1 MKLAAVFAAV
11 LAVAVSTKVQA
22 YGPQGHALIANMA
35 QAHLVP
41 AAKAEVLRLLALENA
56 KGLDDVSSWADAY
69 RATHSDTGPAH
80 YVNIPLSEQTY
91 IEDRD
96 CHVDKDNNR
105 VPELTCVVA
114 KLADYTRVLGDRSKP
129 DAQRL
134 EALKWVTHLL
144 GDVHQPMHVADNQDR
159 GGNGVVFPYSE
170 QVKNLHAVWDSGII
184 EKHYGWTLG
193 ADYSFDR
200 AAVQKAADQMDAAIT
215 PEQRRAWAPQYN
227 ARESD
232 VVRWVNQTHLLA
244 AAAYLNVPPVKDE
257 ASLARYQNSFW
268 PLTQEQLQKASVRLS
283 AVLNLALASGE
294 RCPNVPGMAFYAGPY
309 GGTEDKLSPDAF
321 ALDAYC
327 ADLFKKTKYPN
338 GFVGI
343 YGSSRIGEASTNKDP
358 TIAAANNALYSGVR
372 AFAEKWTRQ
381 FGSKLPILTGAG
393 PGLMEAASRG
403 ATDAGGPSI
412 GYTTY
417 YDPKH
422 DPLVAFWPYK
432 GKAITSD
439 GLIFSSVAMRESA
452 MLAHSA
458 VIIIGP
464 GGTGTA
470 WEIFQAIETLK
481 SNQLTPVPVF
491 LLGDKATHWATF
503 YALVDD
509 MVARGTLRREEI
521 YSRIT
526 HVENLDGLFD
536 AVQARVN
543 LR

>member
-1 MKLAAVFAAV
+1 MKLAVVFAAV
-11 LAVAVSTKVQA
+11 IAVGVCTNVQA
-22 YGPQGHALIANMA
+22 FGTEGHALIANMA

-56 KGLDDVSSWADAY
+56 KSLEDVASWADAY
-69 RATHSDTGPAH
+69 RNSHPETGPAH
-80 YVNIPLSEQTY
+80 YVNVPLSEQTY
-91 IEDRD
+91 VEDRD
-96 CHVDKDNNR
+96 CHGDKDNNR
-105 VPELTCVVA
+105 VPELTCIVA
-114 KLADYTRVLGDRSKP
+114 KLADATRVLADRKKP

-134 EALKWVTHLL
+134 EALKWVTHLV
-144 GDVHQPMHVADNQDR
+144 GDVHQPLHVTDNQDR
-159 GGNGVVFPYSE
+159 GGNLVAFAYTE
-170 QVKNLHAVWDSGII
+170 RAKNLHAVWDSGII
-184 EKHYGWTLG
+184 DKHYGWTPG
-193 ADYSFDR
+193 ADYSYDR

-232 VVRWVNQTHLLA
+232 VVQWVNQTHLLA
-244 AAAYLNVPPVKDE
+244 AAAYINVPPVKDD
-257 ASLARYQNSFW
+257 ASLARYQASFW
-268 PLTQEQLQKASVRLS
+268 PLTQEQLQKAGVRLS
-283 AVLNLALASGE
+283 AVLNLALASGD
-294 RCPNVPGMAFYAGPY
+294 RCPGVPGMAFYAGPY
-309 GGTEDKLSPDAF
+309 GGTEDKLGPDDF

-327 ADLFKKTKYPN
+327 ANLFKKTRYPN

-358 TIAAANNALYSGVR
+358 AIAAANNALYSGVR

-381 FGSKLPILTGAG
+381 YGSKLPILTGAG

-403 ATDAGGPSI
+403 ATEAGGPSI

-432 GKAITSD
+432 GQTITSD
-439 GLIFSSVAMRESA
+439 GLIFTSVAMRESA

-464 GGTGTA
+464 GGTGTE

-491 LLGDKATHWATF
+491 LIGNKATHWATF

-509 MVARGTLRREEI
+509 MVARGTLRREEV
-521 YSRIT
+521 YSRVT
-526 HVENLDGLFD
+526 HVENMDELFN